1 MESIFYFLL
10 FLTALCVLFALRT
23 GKESDDMRPLFS
35 KEEDNF
41 PPLVDDSEV
50 SHRGN

>member
-1 MESIFYFLL
+1 MQSIFYFLL
-10 FLTALCVLFALRT
+10 FLIALCVLFAVLT

-41 PPLVDDSEV
+41 PPLANDSEV
-50 SHRGN
+50 SCKGN